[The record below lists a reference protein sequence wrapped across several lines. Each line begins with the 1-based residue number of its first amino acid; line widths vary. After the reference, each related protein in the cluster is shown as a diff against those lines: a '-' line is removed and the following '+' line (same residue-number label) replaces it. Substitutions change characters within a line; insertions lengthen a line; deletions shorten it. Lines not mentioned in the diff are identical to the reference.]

1 MCQIWFDMS
10 SRNNWRFGKPF
21 LKKYFFSYNVDKKLI
36 GFYNMETKPKIIPVK
51 SENNNIFA
59 FMIILLLLMVVVVL
73 SYYLTKKFCKE
84 KIIQNKA
91 QKLME
96 LSEDLGTN
104 DKYSINSA

>member
-1 MCQIWFDMS
+1 
-10 SRNNWRFGKPF
+10 
-21 LKKYFFSYNVDKKLI
+21 
-36 GFYNMETKPKIIPVK
+36 
-51 SENNNIFA
+51 
-59 FMIILLLLMVVVVL
+59 MVVVVL